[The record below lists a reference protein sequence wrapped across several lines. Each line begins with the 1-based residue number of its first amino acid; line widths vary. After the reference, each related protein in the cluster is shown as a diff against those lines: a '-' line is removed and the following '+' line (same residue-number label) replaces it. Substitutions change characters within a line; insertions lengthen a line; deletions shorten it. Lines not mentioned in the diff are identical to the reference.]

1 MKKRQRFKNKFKIT
15 KAVIIAAVFEVILI
29 GTAIAN
35 LVIKQWKD
43 VFLCILAM
51 VVLTA
56 PFIIKYIASK
66 NNIVLPKSF
75 ELVAVVFIILAQYCG
90 EILNFYNFWWWD
102 LFLHGVAGCY
112 LFIIGICIYKSIN
125 IPKKQIN
132 KKVVILVDIIFSFG
146 FSIAIGVLWEIF
158 EATGDYLF
166 KTHMTENGLE
176 DTAGDLLIKTVT
188 ALITSI
194 IYYFY
199 KRKDNVKL

>member
-1 MKKRQRFKNKFKIT
+1 M
-15 KAVIIAAVFEVILI
+15 IAAVFEVILI

-35 LVIKQWKD
+35 LVTKQWKD

-75 ELVAVVFIILAQYCG
+75 ELVTVVFIILAQYFG
-90 EILNFYNFWWWD
+90 EILNFYNLWWWD
-102 LFLHGVAGCY
+102 LFLHGVAGIY
-112 LFIIGICIYKSIN
+112 LFIIGISIFNSVN
-125 IPKKQIN
+125 IPRKEIN
-132 KKVVILVDIIFSFG
+132 KKVLILVYIAFSFG

-158 EATGDYLF
+158 EGVGDYLF

-188 ALITSI
+188 ALITST

-199 KRKDNVKL
+199 KRNDNVKL